1 MAKFGG
7 SSSGMCALY
16 MAIGAILG
24 GILGE
29 LMKMSDMLAGLVPY
43 LVTSYPVFDMAPV
56 TLNLYVFRLT
66 LGLAFE
72 PNLMSILGVVLAV
85 FIFRKYFVFMQVS
98 EGFLQVFL
106 VFKQLVSVTGI
117 VVTVFVDEPAVTAI
131 FSQC

>member
-72 PNLMSILGVVLAV
+72 PNFMSILGVVLAV
-85 FIFRKYFVFMQVS
+85 YIFRKY
-98 EGFLQVFL
+98 
-106 VFKQLVSVTGI
+106 
-117 VVTVFVDEPAVTAI
+117 
-131 FSQC
+131 

>member
-1 MAKFGG
+1 
-7 SSSGMCALY
+7 

-56 TLNLYVFRLT
+56 TLNLYVLRLT

-72 PNLMSILGVVLAV
+72 PNLMSIPGVGVEV
-85 FIFRKYFVFMQVS
+85 YIFRKY
-98 EGFLQVFL
+98 
-106 VFKQLVSVTGI
+106 
-117 VVTVFVDEPAVTAI
+117 
-131 FSQC
+131 